1 MGGREA
7 ELIAGGDHIRLIEN
21 EAPKALAARL
31 SRLVAEGVSLL
42 PSFAPGTGPFR
53 RCQGR
58 WVGAPATG
66 ADKAAATAL
75 YLALMT
81 DEMLDLIG
89 SRDQLLVEGRFA
101 ESEVFVRALA
111 GLRPDQ
117 RVYVS
122 GSEDQ
127 GSYGALRLIHR
138 DLPPPSRLRL
148 VEGLDVRLDRY
159 RAAWRAAIRAERH
172 D

>member
-7 ELIAGGDHIRLIEN
+7 ELIAGTDHIRLTED
-21 EAPKALAARL
+21 EAPEALAARL
-31 SRLVAEGVSLL
+31 SRLVAEGVSVL
-42 PSFAPGTGPFR
+42 PSFAAGTGPFPR
-53 RCQGR
+53 HQGR
-58 WVGAPATG
+58 WVGTPPTG
-66 ADKAAATAL
+66 ADKAAATGL
-75 YLALMT
+75 YLALMA

-101 ESEVFVRALA
+101 ESDVFIRALA
-111 GLRPDQ
+111 ALRPDQ

-122 GSEDQ
+122 GSQDQ
-127 GSYGALRLIHR
+127 GSYGALRLVHP
-138 DLPPPSRLRL
+138 DLPPPSRLRR
-148 VEGLDVRLDRY
+148 VQGLDIRLDRY